1 MHLSDIDVPPAR
13 AEQAAEQAAAGGRVG
28 ASVCITTHQTF
39 FAVVKTSILSGTSPT
54 APAAHGSAAIGGQ
67 AACRLGQRRTQIAPA
82 PAAWPRGSPGSSRP
96 QAQWPARGESDT

>member
-54 APAAHGSAAIGGQ
+54 APAAHGSAAIGGH
-67 AACRLGQRRTQIAPA
+67 AGPLEANGEPRLPPCRRRAQR
-82 PAAWPRGSPGSSRP
+82 
-96 QAQWPARGESDT
+96 